1 MSKTKIG
8 KAVAWAQQRKKLAQK
23 EIDWEDLA
31 TYLYLIQ
38 QKYNPESTWVN
49 FFSIIHNDAYI
60 LYLNIWQEKE
70 SLPSEFHNT
79 LCWSD
84 EDLGE
89 LDETLLLGT
98 NTMWSFLLFLR
109 YSSKFTE
116 QTLQLKAQ
124 LKSDYSN
131 VLPVLS
137 EVS

>member
-60 LYLNIWQEKE
+60 LYLNI
-70 SLPSEFHNT
+70 
-79 LCWSD
+79 
-84 EDLGE
+84 
-89 LDETLLLGT
+89 
-98 NTMWSFLLFLR
+98 
-109 YSSKFTE
+109 
-116 QTLQLKAQ
+116 
-124 LKSDYSN
+124 
-131 VLPVLS
+131 
-137 EVS
+137 